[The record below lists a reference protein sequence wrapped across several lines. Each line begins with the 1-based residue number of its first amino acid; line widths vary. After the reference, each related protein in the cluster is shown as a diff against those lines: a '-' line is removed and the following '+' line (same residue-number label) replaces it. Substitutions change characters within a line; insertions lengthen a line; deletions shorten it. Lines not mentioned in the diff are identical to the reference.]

1 LFNFVGEL
9 LNKTKMQPEAFGPEI
24 YQHEHFLRGLA
35 FKLTRHAEDAEDLVQ
50 ETFYKA
56 IKNQSK
62 YQEGTNLRGW
72 LYTILKNTFI
82 NNYRKKKNQN
92 TYADDSENQYVLG
105 GMMANREDEADS
117 PYEMAN
123 IIERIENVERTYLDA
138 FMMYFNGYKYEEIAD
153 QMGIPLGTVKS
164 RIFLARRKMMDQLR
178 GIRGND

>member
-1 LFNFVGEL
+1 
-9 LNKTKMQPEAFGPEI
+9 MQPEAFGPEI

-92 TYADDSENQYVLG
+92 TYVDDSENQYVLG
-105 GMMANREDEADS
+105 
-117 PYEMAN
+117 
-123 IIERIENVERTYLDA
+123 
-138 FMMYFNGYKYEEIAD
+138 
-153 QMGIPLGTVKS
+153 
-164 RIFLARRKMMDQLR
+164 
-178 GIRGND
+178 

>member
-1 LFNFVGEL
+1 M
-9 LNKTKMQPEAFGPEI
+9 LNKTEVQSESFGPQI
-24 YQHEHFLRGLA
+24 FQHEQFLRGLA
-35 FKLTRHAEDAEDLVQ
+35 MKLTRHAEDAEDLVQ

-92 TYADDSENQYVLG
+92 TYADDSENQYILG

-123 IIERIENVERTYLDA
+123 IIERIETVERTYLDA

-164 RIFLARRKMMDQLR
+164 RIFLARRKMMEQLR